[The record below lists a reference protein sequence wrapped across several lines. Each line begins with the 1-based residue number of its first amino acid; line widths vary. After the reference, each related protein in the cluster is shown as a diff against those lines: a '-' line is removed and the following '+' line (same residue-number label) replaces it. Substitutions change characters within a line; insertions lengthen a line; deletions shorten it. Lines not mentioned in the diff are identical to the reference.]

1 MSARVALATCSE
13 LPDLDE
19 DERRVV
25 EPLAARGV
33 VAQAEVWDDPEVDW
47 EAFDLTVVRSTWDY
61 VGRREEF
68 LAWAESVP
76 RLHNPAEVLRWN
88 TDKRYLAELTEA
100 GLPVV
105 PTWYDEIPS
114 EEGEI
119 VVKPTESAG
128 ARDTGRFTSAEEA
141 AELAEAIRA
150 SGRTAMAQPYL
161 PEIDEHGETGLVFV
175 GGSYSHAF
183 RKGPLLPVDA
193 APVEGLFAF
202 EHITPRE
209 PSDAER
215 ELGEAVWGWVRERFG
230 ELLYARVDVVPPGLV
245 LELELTEPSL
255 FLGTDEGAP
264 RRWAEAVA
272 RLL

>member
-13 LPDLDE
+13 LPELDD
-19 DERRVV
+19 DERQVLG
-25 EPLAARGV
+25 PLAELGIEGV
-33 VAQAEVWDDPEVDW
+33 PAVWDDPAVDW

-61 VGRREEF
+61 VGRRARF

-76 RLHNPAEVLRWN
+76 RLHNPARVLRWN
-88 TDKRYLAELTEA
+88 TDKRYLADLAGA

-105 PTWYDEIPS
+105 PTWFDEIPDL
-114 EEGEI
+114 EGEL

-128 ARDTGRFTSAEEA
+128 ARDTGRFASAAEA
-141 AELAEAIRA
+141 APLAEAIRA

-161 PEIDEHGETGLVFV
+161 EEIDEHGETGLVFI
-175 GGSYSHAF
+175 GGSFSHAF
-183 RKGPLLPVDA
+183 RKGPLLPRDA

-209 PSDAER
+209 PSEPER
-215 ELGEAVWGWVRERFG
+215 EVADRAHAWVTERFG

-245 LELELTEPSL
+245 LEIELTEPSL
-255 FLGTDEGAP
+255 FLGQAEGAP
-264 RRWAEAVA
+264 RRLAAA
-272 RLL
+272 IASLL